1 MSEEDLL
8 VKESSNWEEDSFSSY
23 VTVQHKC

>member
-8 VKESSNWEEDSFSSY
+8 VKESSSWQEDSFSSY
-23 VTVQHKC
+23 VTVQSKC